1 MKPER
6 YPDFVMFD
14 LAAERQKRESA
25 ERERRSREWLEGAWR
40 VLATLLVG
48 VAAAFLGLALAVA
61 TLWFWIAL
69 AEKLTGG

>member
-48 VAAAFLGLALAVA
+48 VAAVFLGLALAVA
-61 TLWFWIAL
+61 SWWFFVVL
-69 AEKLTGG
+69 AQKLGG